1 MGWYR
6 KVGAFIGSHM
16 AWIAPVCVAVG
27 VAVPELFAPVRA
39 WVPLLFAFITFQG
52 ALNNR
57 FSQIAAVFRRPVFLL
72 LLLTISTVVMPVLAY
87 LFAMLC
93 FAGDTNIVTGIV
105 LEYSVPVAVV
115 AYLWIGMYGGN
126 RPLGLSAIL
135 VSTVLAPFTIPLTLQ
150 VLLGT
155 VVHLDVGAMMWQMA
169 YMIAIPA
176 VVGMAVND
184 LSQRW
189 HGRWGAGWGE
199 KRLAPALGP
208 ASKMLLVLIITTN
221 STQMADYLRHP
232 TWETLAVALFI
243 LVFAA
248 SGFVWG
254 FLLARRSHRPVVD
267 VVTATYVTGL
277 RNISAGAVIAAQF
290 FPGATV
296 FPVMMGTMFQQVLA
310 GLMSKH
316 LVRLGAVPEGK

>member
-1 MGWYR
+1 
-6 KVGAFIGSHM
+6 M
-16 AWIAPVCVAVG
+16 AWIAPCCVAIG
-27 VAVPELFAPVRA
+27 VAFPGVFAPVRA
-39 WVPLLFAFITFQG
+39 WVPALFAFITFQG

-57 FSQIAAVFRRPVFLL
+57 FSQVAAVFRRPAFLL
-72 LLLTISTVVMPVLAY
+72 LLLTISTIVMPVVAY

-93 FAGDTNIVTGIV
+93 FVGDPDIVTGVV

-115 AYLWIGMYGGN
+115 AYLWIGMFGGN

-135 VSTVLAPFTIPLTLQ
+135 VSTVLAPFTIPLTLEALMGAHIQ
-150 VLLGT
+150 
-155 VVHLDVGAMMWQMA
+155 LDVPAMMGQMA

-176 VVGMAVND
+176 VLGMAVND
-184 LSQRW
+184 AS
-189 HGRWGAGWGE
+189 HRWGDGWGE
-199 KRLAPALGP
+199 RRLSPALGP
-208 ASKMLLVLIITTN
+208 AAKMLLVLIITTN
-221 STQMADYLRHP
+221 STEMADYLRHP

-254 FLLARRSHRPVVD
+254 LLVARRMRRPVAD
-267 VVTATYVTGL
+267 VVTATYVTGM

-290 FPGATV
+290 FPGAAV

-310 GLMSKH
+310 GLMSRH
-316 LVRLGAVPEGK
+316 LVRLGAVPEGE